1 MMLIPSKLCLIR
13 CRGPQS
19 IKYFPK
25 RKQSHSKRLIL
36 FAIEIILKQWIIAI
50 LVNPATKTLKT
61 DEDDSMNY
69 LSIRQTAEKWNLS
82 KRRVQILCAEDRI
95 NGAIRIDS
103 TWAIPADAQKPAD
116 ARIKS
121 GKYRKKK

>member
-1 MMLIPSKLCLIR
+1 
-13 CRGPQS
+13 
-19 IKYFPK
+19 
-25 RKQSHSKRLIL
+25 
-36 FAIEIILKQWIIAI
+36 
-50 LVNPATKTLKT
+50 
-61 DEDDSMNY
+61 MNY

-116 ARIKS
+116 ARCEFS
-121 GKYRKKK
+121 